1 MLAEVYLKAKRT
13 ADGMALLTTLQR
25 VTTNPDVK
33 QKTIALLD
41 ELTPT
46 QPIFTEIRPEDLP
59 APRQAREAAPDI
71 PAVPVPQ
78 PSARETVL
86 ESLVPTGPT
95 AKGEKVTG
103 VLIAM
108 DCANGLTLRVRT
120 DRGTMEFAFL
130 KSRRNPVLELYQ
142 QSREQHPMRTAKS
155 SVSHSGDLP
164 AEYRQRGEPLVVEF
178 LEATTK

>member
-25 VTTNPDVK
+25 VTTNPDLK

-59 APRQAREAAPDI
+59 APRQAREPAPEI

-78 PSARETVL
+78 PSARETVI
-86 ESLVPTGPT
+86 ESLVQTGPT
-95 AKGEKVTG
+95 ASGEKVTG
-103 VLIAM
+103 TLMAM
-108 DCANGLTLRVRT
+108 DCANGLTMRVRT
-120 DRGTMEFAFL
+120 DKGTMELHSSNPGSIQFL
-130 KSRRNPVLELYQ
+130 SYTSKVSNNIQCGPQNPPSAVQ
-142 QSREQHPMRTAKS
+142 VT
-155 SVSHSGDLP
+155 
-164 AEYRQRGEPLVVEF
+164 YRPGTGNAGEPLVVEF
-178 LEATTK
+178 LEAGK